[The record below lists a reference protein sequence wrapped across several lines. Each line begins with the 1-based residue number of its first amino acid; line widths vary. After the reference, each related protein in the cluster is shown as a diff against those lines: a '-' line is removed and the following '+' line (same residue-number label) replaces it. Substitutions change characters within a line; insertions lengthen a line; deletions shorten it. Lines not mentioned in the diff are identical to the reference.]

1 MPRRLRGQ
9 KEAPVKAKAV
19 GIRPVN
25 PRYFVSCPLCCMS
38 RKLDR
43 TGSWAKTQ
51 RKYDS
56 TEPPKGRSHFGKFD
70 FDEGLLIQI
79 RNCAGSRGGGFPI
92 IGGYT
97 IDEMKSMPEFAEVLE
112 EMKQAAKA
120 LLEKLEKEVM

>member
-9 KEAPVKAKAV
+9 KEAPAKAKVA

-43 TGSWAKTQ
+43 TGSWAKAQ
-51 RKYDS
+51 RKYDT
-56 TEPPKGRSHFGKFD
+56 TEPPKGRSRFGRFD
-70 FDEGLLIQI
+70 LDDGRLIQI
-79 RNCAGSRGGGFPI
+79 RNCSGSRGSGFPV

-97 IDEMKSMPEFAEVLE
+97 IEEMKAMPEFAEVLE
-112 EMKQAAKA
+112 ELKQAARN
-120 LLEKLEKEVM
+120 LLAKLGKE